1 MSDNSLVN
9 ESVIVAFVDTSAI
22 DPMFNNFNNMEHLF
36 VALKKHVDS
45 HKLILITHEIAVRE
59 MESHIKDEISKQFE
73 KYTAIQKSKELAL
86 LNRNQKY
93 QFLFNDVGCE
103 QIINDVIKALKDKL
117 KEIGVE
123 VLKTGSVSV
132 KNLLDDYFYS
142 KPPFGAKNKKAEFP
156 DAIMLQSLIK
166 AVGKEHRI
174 HIVANDGDW
183 ENVCKSNCNFILHKS
198 LNSLLDYI
206 NKDNVASAAI
216 KTFLSDPSVI
226 KEVALKLDE
235 IIQDMDFNVDGL
247 TCDRKGIVEGYSY
260 DETELIKAYDIG
272 YVIHTIEDI
281 DCSDERE
288 DGNITAIV
296 TVVGSAKTKFNCTF
310 LDEENSIWDSED
322 HEYAYKEYGNT
333 IETHEFLFPIRLT
346 LTGNYQKNLAISN
359 YTLIETE
366 ELNTLDNRTL
376 INREYVSD
384 YYDPGF
390 CVERVFACPTCKKE
404 FKVDLISDGT
414 ECVSS
419 SERQM
424 GTENEYN
431 IDVTGVCRHCGETY
445 HITGEVWEYPVNCFN
460 YEQDIEINKA
470 D

>member
-9 ESVIVAFVDTSAI
+9 ESVILAFVDTSAI

-45 HKLILITHEIAVRE
+45 YKLLLITHEISVRE
-59 MESHIKDEISKQFE
+59 MECHIKDEISKLFE

-86 LNRNQKY
+86 LNGNKKY
-93 QFLFNDVGCE
+93 QFLFNNVDCE
-103 QIINDVIKALKDKL
+103 QIINDVIKELKNKL
-117 KEIGVE
+117 KEIGVK
-123 VLKTGSVSV
+123 VLKTGSIST
-132 KNLLDDYFYS
+132 KKLLDDYFYS

-166 AVGKEHRI
+166 AVGTEHRI

-183 ENVCKSNCNFILHKS
+183 ENVCKSNCNFLLHKN

-206 NKDNVASAAI
+206 NKDNVASTAI
-216 KTFLSDPSVI
+216 KTFLSEPFVI
-226 KEVALKLDE
+226 KEVTLKLEE
-235 IIQDMDFNVDGL
+235 IIRDMDFNVDGSSY
-247 TCDRKGIVEGYSY
+247 DRKGFVEGYSY
-260 DETELIKAYDIG
+260 DETELIKVHDIAF
-272 YVIHTIEDI
+272 VLHTIEDI
-281 DCSDERE
+281 DCSDKKDDSE
-288 DGNITAIV
+288 ITAIV
-296 TVVGSAKTKFNCTF
+296 TIVGSANVKFSCTYF
-310 LDEENSIWDSED
+310 DEENSIWDSED
-322 HEYAYKEYGNT
+322 HEYTYKEYGNT
-333 IETHEFLFPIRLT
+333 IETHEFLFPVRLT
-346 LTGNYQKNLAISN
+346 LTGDYKNNLEISD

-366 ELNTLDNRTL
+366 ELNILDNRTL
-376 INREYVSD
+376 IDREYITD

-419 SERQM
+419 SEKQM

-431 IDVTGVCRHCGETY
+431 IDVTGVCRRCGETY
-445 HITGEVWEYPVNCFN
+445 HITGEVWEYPVNCCN